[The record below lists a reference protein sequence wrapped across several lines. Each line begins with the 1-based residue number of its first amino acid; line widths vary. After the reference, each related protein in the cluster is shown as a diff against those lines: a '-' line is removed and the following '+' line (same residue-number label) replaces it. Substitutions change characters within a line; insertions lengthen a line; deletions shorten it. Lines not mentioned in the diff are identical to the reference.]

1 MIMSF
6 LVIQDGR
13 PAATEGLGVEGFAA
27 AAVGILEERDGVA
40 LRTLSAL
47 LSHQGTLVVG
57 KVRGRRRRRPHH
69 RHIHGHR
76 RERELHPL

>member
-13 PAATEGLGVEGFAA
+13 PAAAEGLGVEGFAA

-57 KVRGRRRRRPHH
+57 
-69 RHIHGHR
+69 
-76 RERELHPL
+76 

>member
-6 LVIQDGR
+6 LVKQDGR
-13 PAATEGLGVEGFAA
+13 PAAAEGLGVEGFAA

-47 LSHQGTLVVG
+47 LSHQGTLVSDVHG
-57 KVRGRRRRRPHH
+57 RRRRPHH

-76 RERELHPL
+76 REHELHPL